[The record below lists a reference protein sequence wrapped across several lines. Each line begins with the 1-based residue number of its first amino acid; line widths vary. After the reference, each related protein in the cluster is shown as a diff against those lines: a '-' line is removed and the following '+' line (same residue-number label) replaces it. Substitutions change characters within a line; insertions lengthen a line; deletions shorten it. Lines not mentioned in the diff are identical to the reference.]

1 MNLEGKISPK
11 RLTFDFFPIHNQDL
25 LYQSSSYTK
34 GRYHST
40 HRFSLYWLNQRWMHF
55 TFKVLRSGEVKRK
68 GSNIDMSWFLVILAW
83 HNDLL
88 QELKPE
94 KQFNIKDKIW
104 SMKTRTKTSS
114 KPKTHKNKIGKK
126 KKKRTDMKNIH
137 GVRELTWS
145 PAS

>member
-1 MNLEGKISPK
+1 
-11 RLTFDFFPIHNQDL
+11 
-25 LYQSSSYTK
+25 
-34 GRYHST
+34 
-40 HRFSLYWLNQRWMHF
+40 MHF
-55 TFKVLRSGEVKRK
+55 TSKVLRSGEVKRK

-88 QELKPE
+88 DQELKPE

-114 KPKTHKNKIGKK
+114 KPKTHKKEIGKK
-126 KKKRTDMKNIH
+126 KTDMKNIY